1 MGEED
6 YVVGWRNAATQNLGE
21 IYNADHE
28 KVYDRA
34 KIILSRNPHKNAIGK
49 ACYPGFKFNG
59 YKWTELYNVIFVYKI
74 DEQNRKVSIEASYS
88 ALTGFAQRIFYGE
101 DDPYYE

>member
-28 KVYDRA
+28 KVYPTFR
-34 KIILSRNPHKNAIGK
+34 R
-49 ACYPGFKFNG
+49 
-59 YKWTELYNVIFVYKI
+59 
-74 DEQNRKVSIEASYS
+74 
-88 ALTGFAQRIFYGE
+88 
-101 DDPYYE
+101 